1 MAAKRAGVIVAA
13 GASERMGQ
21 PKALLAWRGST
32 LVDYAI
38 QQARLAG
45 VEDLAVVL
53 GPATR
58 DLRLDAL
65 IAFNADPETGR
76 STSIRLGTERLADD
90 VTAVLIQ
97 SVDQPVPAE
106 VIQMLFQTVE
116 SGARVAIPTFRGRRG
131 HPVCFS
137 GELLSDL
144 RSVSEDAQGLRGVV
158 RRHSTTEVAVDSEAV
173 IWNLNDPAAYAAALE
188 VRPKSTDSASAS
200 RPNFL

>member
-1 MAAKRAGVIVAA
+1 MLPSPCVAAKRAGVIVAA

-53 GPATR
+53 GPATH

-76 STSIRLGTERLADD
+76 STSIRLGAERLADD

-97 SVDQPVPAE
+97 SVDQPVYDYIVERLLVGMVIAPRAE
-106 VIQMLFQTVE
+106 YRSRKSETILDKY
-116 SGARVAIPTFRGRRG
+116 VAM
-131 HPVCFS
+131 
-137 GELLSDL
+137 
-144 RSVSEDAQGLRGVV
+144 SVFG
-158 RRHSTTEVAVDSEAV
+158 
-173 IWNLNDPAAYAAALE
+173 
-188 VRPKSTDSASAS
+188 
-200 RPNFL
+200 

>member
-1 MAAKRAGVIVAA
+1 MCTSDGWNLKLDMATVASASCANADPTGAKRHRASATPKTRTPSQREADMARTLTLLAYQASRRKPLLPSPCVAAKRAGVIVAA

-76 STSIRLGTERLADD
+76 STSIRLGAERLADD
-90 VTAVLIQ
+90 VTAIVIQ
-97 SVDQPVPAE
+97 SVDQPVPTE
-106 VIQMLFQTVE
+106 VIRMLFQTVE
-116 SGARVAIPTFRGRRG
+116 SGARVAIP
-131 HPVCFS
+131 
-137 GELLSDL
+137 
-144 RSVSEDAQGLRGVV
+144 
-158 RRHSTTEVAVDSEAV
+158 
-173 IWNLNDPAAYAAALE
+173 
-188 VRPKSTDSASAS
+188 
-200 RPNFL
+200 

>member
-1 MAAKRAGVIVAA
+1 VAAKRAGVIVAA

-21 PKALLAWRGST
+21 PKALLPWCGST

-65 IAFNADPETGR
+65 IAFNPDPETGR
-76 STSIRLGTERLADD
+76 STSIRLGAERLADD
-90 VTAVLIQ
+90 VTAIVIQ
-97 SVDQPVPAE
+97 SVDQPVPTE
-106 VIQMLFQTVE
+106 VIRMLFQTVE
-116 SGARVAIPTFRGRRG
+116 SGARAAIPTFRGRRG

-137 GELLSDL
+137 GELLSEL
-144 RSVSEDAQGLRGVV
+144 RSVSEDTQGLRAVV
-158 RRHSTTEVAVDSEAV
+158 RRHPATEVAVDSEAV
-173 IWNLNDPAAYAAALE
+173 IWNLNDPAAYAAALQA
-188 VRPKSTDSASAS
+188 RPAS
-200 RPNFL
+200 